1 MKNTDDLDLF
11 QIRDCDMGAVV
22 NRELRQRVRAVN
34 GLSVHKSV
42 AKQDI
47 KHAAKIIQSLDKRW
61 KMWEKSEGEKEEQK
75 IVSLIF
81 SIT

>member
-1 MKNTDDLDLF
+1 MLLILIVGLTKV
-11 QIRDCDMGAVV
+11 RDCDMGAIV

-61 KMWEKSEGEKEEQK
+61 KMWDENSVGEKEEQK
-75 IVSLIF
+75 IVSF
-81 SIT
+81 TS

>member
-1 MKNTDDLDLF
+1 
-11 QIRDCDMGAVV
+11 MGAIV

-61 KMWEKSEGEKEEQK
+61 KMWDEKSTGEKEEQK
-75 IVSLIF
+75 IVSFMPCVNSAEL
-81 SIT
+81 SQK